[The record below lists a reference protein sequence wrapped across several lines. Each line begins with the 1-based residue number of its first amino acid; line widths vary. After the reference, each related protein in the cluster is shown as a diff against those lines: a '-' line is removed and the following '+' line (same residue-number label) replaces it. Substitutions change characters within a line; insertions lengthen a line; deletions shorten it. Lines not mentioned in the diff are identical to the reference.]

1 MCNSQS
7 DSNTGRWFLCLI
19 AISILAMGF
28 VFGWLLLRS
37 YQNASATRDWSE
49 EQTVILR
56 SAVEQRQILGS
67 PIEYRFKILYGYD
80 FQNESYTSDKLS
92 IRGSKW
98 SKQQETIVDLAEK
111 YPANSSHVTWV
122 NPDNPTEA
130 ILEHDTKAAGY
141 TLWFPALFIVA
152 GGGMIWGA
160 FRGSA

>member
-1 MCNSQS
+1 M
-7 DSNTGRWFLCLI
+7 CLI

-98 SKQQETIVDLAEK
+98 GISVML
-111 YPANSSHVTWV
+111 
-122 NPDNPTEA
+122 
-130 ILEHDTKAAGY
+130 L
-141 TLWFPALFIVA
+141 LF
-152 GGGMIWGA
+152 MD
-160 FRGSA
+160 